1 MANDIS
7 LYRNDSNI
15 IRCTVYDETGK
26 VFSLHEATVK
36 FSVRETEDGT
46 ALLVKITGNG
56 IAFHNEVGGVLDI
69 TIDAN
74 DTADMSDDYVYDI
87 EVTKFS
93 EVYTVVKGKFTV
105 MKDVSHN

>member
-1 MANDIS
+1 MANDIT

-15 IRCTVYDETGK
+15 IRCTVTDEAGDP
-26 VFSLHEATVK
+26 FSLHEATVK